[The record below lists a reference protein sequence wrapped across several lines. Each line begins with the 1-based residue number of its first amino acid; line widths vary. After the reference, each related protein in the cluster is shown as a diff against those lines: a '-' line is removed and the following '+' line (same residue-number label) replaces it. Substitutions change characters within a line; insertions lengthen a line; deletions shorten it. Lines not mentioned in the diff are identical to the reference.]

1 MNFAKRLLMVAGAVA
16 VAGILGALVA
26 PKAAHGIVATLVQV
40 VNTSANPVPTVM
52 SGTPFEAALCH
63 AFGPTVGTSCGA
75 EASDFVV
82 PSMTSTGVSVK
93 RLVVENVSGLCQA
106 ENTPLIAGILF
117 SPFVADSVP
126 NSTGAMAHYFPLT
139 LQTTGPGPSAGQTER
154 DYSFGG
160 TTRIYFNPGDTVS
173 QRVELF
179 TPSDIDAICFTQVD
193 GTLVTQ

>member
-1 MNFAKRLLMVAGAVA
+1 MLKQAVGVLGTLVVVIVIAA
-16 VAGILGALVA
+16 VVL
-26 PKAAHGIVATLVQV
+26 PKQSHAIVATLVQV
-40 VNTSANPVPTVM
+40 VNTSANPVPMVM

-63 AFGPTVGTSCGA
+63 AFGPTQGTLCGA
-75 EASDFVV
+75 EVSDFVV
-82 PSMTSTGVSVK
+82 PSTTSTGASVK
-93 RLVVENVSGLCQA
+93 RLVVENISGFCTA

-126 NSTGAMAHYFPLT
+126 NSTGAMAHYFPLI
-139 LQTTGPGPSAGQTER
+139 LQTTGPGPSPSQTER

-160 TTRIYFNPGDTVS
+160 TTRIYFNPGDTVT
-173 QRVELF
+173 QRIELF

>member
-1 MNFAKRLLMVAGAVA
+1 
-16 VAGILGALVA
+16 
-26 PKAAHGIVATLVQV
+26 
-40 VNTSANPVPTVM
+40 
-52 SGTPFEAALCH
+52 
-63 AFGPTVGTSCGA
+63 
-75 EASDFVV
+75 
-82 PSMTSTGVSVK
+82 MTSTGVSVK
-93 RLVVENVSGLCQA
+93 RLVVENVSGFCQA

-126 NSTGAMAHYFPLT
+126 NSTGAMAHYFPLI
-139 LQTTGPGPSAGQTER
+139 LQTTGPGLSAGQTER

-179 TPSDIDAICFTQVD
+179 TPSDIDAVCVTQVD